1 MMRTWPPDRCH
12 VGDAEA
18 SDMERSGDERAVTPS
33 ISESRNVVRPADAAA
48 GQQCQRRCG
57 RSHASDHPEV
67 ESRAGADAR
76 EVDHDHSP
84 DPGGGGARG
93 KHLCRL
99 VGRNAAGHAGRL
111 RKDDRLAV
119 AQVET
124 EGDAVTANGRADL
137 SERVVGG
144 ERLEPDDDVR
154 GTEAKRMARLID
166 GRDAG
171 IQPKRCAARG
181 DCGDERVLRLAAENR
196 IEVGNVQLG
205 KAELVHIPP
214 RERQRVTR
222 FDGRATHGPHR
233 SVALASS
240 GAGVHSASGAQVHD
254 ADHSHGGFFIVS
266 DPA

>member
-1 MMRTWPPDRCH
+1 MRTWPRDRRH
-12 VGDAEA
+12 VGGAEA
-18 SDMERSGDERAVTPS
+18 SVMERRGDERAITPS
-33 ISESRNVVRPADAAA
+33 ISESRNVIRPADAAA
-48 GQQCQRRCG
+48 GQQRQRRCG
-57 RSHASDHPEV
+57 LPHASDQPEV

-99 VGRNAAGHAGRL
+99 VGRNATDHAGGL

-124 EGDAVTANGRADL
+124 EGNAVTADGRADL
-137 SERVVGG
+137 CERVVGG

-154 GTEAKRMARLID
+154 GAEAKRMARLID

-171 IQPKRCAARG
+171 IQPERCAARG
-181 DCGDERVLRLAAENR
+181 DCGDEHVLRLAAENR
-196 IEVGNVQLG
+196 IEVGHVQLG
-205 KAELVHIPP
+205 EAELVHIPP

-222 FDGRATHGPHR
+222 FDGRATYDPHR
-233 SVALASS
+233 SVALAFS
-240 GAGVHSASGAQVHD
+240 GTGVHGAPGAQVHD